1 MSGIDRNIFYLIV
14 TVDCCNLKGYISN
27 VIKTFSHKALKKL
40 FEDDDRSGIQPAHA
54 DKLLDILDRLDAAS
68 EIQDMRY
75 PGSGLHQLQGNRKGE
90 WSVTV
95 SKNWR
100 ITFTFEDGDAYD
112 VNYEDYH

>member
-1 MSGIDRNIFYLIV
+1 MIITFKH
-14 TVDCCNLKGYISN
+14 KG
-27 VIKTFSHKALKKL
+27 LKKL
-40 FEDDDRSGIQPAHA
+40 FEDDDRSGVQPTHA

-75 PGSGLHQLQGNRKGE
+75 PGSGLHQLMGDRKGE

-100 ITFTFEDGDAYD
+100 VTFQFEDGNAYV